1 MQRPRTGSRRSR
13 RQETPR
19 VDLNPLVSRETW
31 TRGSS
36 LGPMSF
42 PEVLE
47 RAAAWAGW
55 RLDQAQIE
63 RLDRYGRWL
72 IEEAIPAGGLG
83 PNEAER
89 IWSRHIGDSLLFAR
103 GWDPPPPPRE
113 VIDLGSGVG
122 LPGIPLAVL
131 WPETDVLL
139 VDRAGRRVSLAR
151 RATRVLGLDNVEV
164 VQADAGHLA
173 AEADL
178 VVVRAVAEPDEV
190 RRWGGRLLRPGGRL
204 VVGGSWEERP
214 AAEAGFEVIEVPSEV
229 LDHPVWLR
237 IMAAA

>member
-1 MQRPRTGSRRSR
+1 M
-13 RQETPR
+13 
-19 VDLNPLVSRETW
+19 
-31 TRGSS
+31 
-36 LGPMSF
+36 
-42 PEVLE
+42 
-47 RAAAWAGW
+47 
-55 RLDQAQIE
+55 
-63 RLDRYGRWL
+63 
-72 IEEAIPAGGLG
+72 
-83 PNEAER
+83 
-89 IWSRHIGDSLLFAR
+89 
-103 GWDPPPPPRE
+103 
-113 VIDLGSGVG
+113 GSGVG